1 RPRASEDAP
10 RHVAQPSRSGQQRH
24 DRVGGQAVAERT
36 LAGPSLES
44 GWQSREHRGMA
55 EELALPED
63 VEHATVADELHGAPA
78 HDSHVVHWAL
88 ALPEDRRARGEE
100 LDLRRAGE
108 SLERPVG
115 QIVEGSVA
123 VKEFDYVV
131 HAWTRAVSC

>member
-1 RPRASEDAP
+1 
-10 RHVAQPSRSGQQRH
+10 
-24 DRVGGQAVAERT
+24 
-36 LAGPSLES
+36 
-44 GWQSREHRGMA
+44 M
-55 EELALPED
+55 
-63 VEHATVADELHGAPA
+63 
-78 HDSHVVHWAL
+78 VHWAL

-131 HAWTRAVSC
+131 HAWTRAV